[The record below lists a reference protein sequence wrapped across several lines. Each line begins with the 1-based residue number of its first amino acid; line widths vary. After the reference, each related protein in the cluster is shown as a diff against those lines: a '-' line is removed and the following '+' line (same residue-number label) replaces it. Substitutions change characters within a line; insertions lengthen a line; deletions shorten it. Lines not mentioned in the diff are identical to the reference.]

1 MTIKPYVTS
10 FVLQWKIGLRYRLA
24 VLAGLVAQMWF
35 GAISLMAYAAVYHHA
50 PGVDAPMTLRQAMTY
65 TWIQQSLFTL
75 LPLGCLPAIGEA
87 AKSGAIVYDLL
98 RPVDLWNWWLS
109 ASLAR
114 LLGNAI
120 PRAVLLAAVAGP
132 LAALVGLNGW
142 SLAPPASLWAAMLA
156 LCSFILGAFISA
168 SIVMWWNIV
177 TARTLSPLG
186 TYAVG
191 TPLAVLL
198 SGMLLPLPLYPDW
211 ARELL
216 LFQPFAGIS
225 DIPIRLYLGM
235 AIPGGVLTALGIQC
249 FWLAA
254 LTLVGRF
261 WMHRTISRM
270 EVQGA

>member
-156 LCSFILGAFISA
+156 LCSFILGTFISA

-225 DIPIRLYLGM
+225 DIPIRLYMGM

>member
-142 SLAPPASLWAAMLA
+142 SLAPPASLWAAILA

-225 DIPIRLYLGM
+225 DIPIRLYMGM

>member
-186 TYAVG
+186 TYAIG

-225 DIPIRLYLGM
+225 DIPIRLYMGM

>member
-156 LCSFILGAFISA
+156 LCSFIVGAFISA

-225 DIPIRLYLGM
+225 DIPIRLYMGM

>member
-1 MTIKPYVTS
+1 MTIRPYVTS

-50 PGVDAPMTLRQAMTY
+50 PDVNAPMTLRQAMTY
-65 TWIQQSLFTL
+65 TWIQQSFFTL

-120 PRAVLLAAVAGP
+120 PRAVLLAIVAGP

-142 SLAPPASLWAAMLA
+142 SLAPPASFEAALLA
-156 LCSFILGAFISA
+156 LVSFILGAFISA
-168 SIVMWWNIV
+168 SIVMWWNIIA
-177 TARTLSPLG
+177 ARTLSPLG

-191 TPLAVLL
+191 TPLAVLM

-216 LFQPFAGIS
+216 LLQPFSGIS
-225 DIPIRLYLGM
+225 DIPIRLYMGM
-235 AIPGGVLTALGIQC
+235 PIPGGVVAALGIQC
-249 FWLAA
+249 FWILA
-254 LTLVGRF
+254 LTMIGRF
-261 WMHRTISRM
+261 WMNRTVSRM

>member
-142 SLAPPASLWAAMLA
+142 SLAPPASLWAAMLG
-156 LCSFILGAFISA
+156 LCSFVLGAFISA

-225 DIPIRLYLGM
+225 DIPIRLYMGM

>member
-168 SIVMWWNIV
+168 SIVMWWNII

-225 DIPIRLYLGM
+225 DIPIRLYMGM

-254 LTLVGRF
+254 LTIVGRF